1 MSISGI
7 TASLLDNMPD
17 LNLNGLL
24 LGKKVKGLLGEMGTD
39 DLLGNVALAAQN
51 PVAEI
56 QEQAGS
62 LTKTFQNY
70 SGQANNMLARNF
82 ASADTEPSR
91 YITAR
96 LESFSIVTM
105 MKRAEESS
113 ITSLL
118 DEFGGLAGPS
128 IYDPHGNNKGGGE
141 SEAAIRRKLMQK
153 AGKKIMEDAEE
164 DFKKT
169 KEHLEKK
176 AEEAVAPKDENG
188 NPIPEATAPNAAPAP
203 LAEAVTASI
212 AEGTS
217 ALDLEPVSDVA
228 SVTAL
233 AAGLALEVATPV
245 TPAAPAASKVSIDIL
260 V

>member
-7 TASLLDNMPD
+7 ITASLMDSMSS

-24 LGKKVKGLLGEMGTD
+24 QGKKAKDLLGEVGSD
-39 DLLGNVALAAQN
+39 ALEGNGAPAPQN

-56 QEQAGS
+56 QEQTGA
-62 LTKTFQNY
+62 LTKNFQNY
-70 SGQANNMLARNF
+70 SGQANNMMARNF
-82 ASADTEPSR
+82 ASAETEPSR

-153 AGKKIMEDAEE
+153 AGKRIMEDAEE

-169 KEHLEKK
+169 RERLEDK

-188 NPIPEATAPNAAPAP
+188 NPIPDATAPNSASAP
-203 LAEAVTASI
+203 LAEVVAASGHEGLSEPVVLPDAAPAVT
-212 AEGTS
+212 
-217 ALDLEPVSDVA
+217 SDPGV
-228 SVTAL
+228 
-233 AAGLALEVATPV
+233 ALEVATPV
-245 TPAAPAASKVSIDIL
+245 TFAAPAAPKISIDIL